1 MRLQD
6 AKLLMRSLGLPF
18 NAVRYNCVNTHNK
31 NETDKHFFLKAL
43 LSYYFLSKGES
54 IFTEYQIR
62 HGIFDIFNL
71 DRMICYEIETEPS
84 STIYQEK
91 RDLLQGFKDRI
102 EILIVSTKDFS
113 NNLKEA
119 IRQIKVKIN

>member
-31 NETDKHFFLKAL
+31 SETVKHFFLKAL
-43 LSYYFLSKGES
+43 VARYFFSMGES
-54 IFTEYQIR
+54 VFTEYPIG
-62 HGIFDIFNL
+62 HGVFDVFNL
-71 DRMICYEIETEPS
+71 DRMTCYEIETAPS

-91 RDLLQGFKDRI
+91 RNLLQGFRDHI
-102 EILIVSTKDFS
+102 EIIILPTKDFS
-113 NNLKEA
+113 NNLDEA
-119 IRQIKVKIN
+119 IQQIKAKVN